1 MKLAGSSTSVQA
13 IAERWIKSNKSEDF
27 TFLYEKLTPRF
38 KSFLWKAYFS
48 HSSNTFNYQQDNQSN
63 IDDIIANAWV
73 RIFDNIQKYNPEF
86 QFSTWIFTIVRNEAR
101 NFFKKDNKYVR
112 FDSSS
117 EFDESNKG
125 GFDYLTFSKGLSS
138 TIDDNLHDKEYQM
151 DLLYNDIVQ
160 DICTNN
166 KNKEILIDREFNH
179 MPYDKI
185 AEKYTRPISTLK
197 VLVHRNRLSL
207 HSKYEKRYKEII

>member
-1 MKLAGSSTSVQA
+1 MKLSGSSTSVQA
-13 IAERWIKSNKSEDF
+13 IAERWIQSNKSEDF

-38 KSFLWKAYFS
+38 KSFLWKSYFS
-48 HSSNTFNYQQDNQSN
+48 NASSIFNCQPDTQCN

-73 RIFDNIQKYNPEF
+73 RIFDNIHKYNPEF

-112 FDSSS
+112 FDTNV
-117 EFDESNKG
+117 EFDELNKG

-138 TIDDNLHDKEYQM
+138 NIDDNLHDKEKQL
-151 DLLYNDIVQ
+151 DTLYHDIVE
-160 DICTNN
+160 DICTSA
-166 KNKEILIDREFNH
+166 KNKDILIDREFNH
-179 MPYDKI
+179 MTYDKI
-185 AEKYTRPISTLK
+185 ADKYNKPISTLK

-207 HSKYEKRYKEII
+207 NVKYEKRYKEII